1 MSTFT
6 ACADSIYAPSSQP
19 DRRCSHREPVH
30 IENISEPYWNPNSE
44 RYETLQQS
52 IQQGRKERAL
62 AICAM
67 FGRLF
72 GKLK

>member
-6 ACADSIYAPSSQP
+6 ACADSIYAPSSAPQKS
-19 DRRCSHREPVH
+19 CLQREPVRV
-30 IENISEPYWNPNSE
+30 ENISEPYWNPHSE

-52 IQQGRKERAL
+52 IAQGRKERAQAL
-62 AICAM
+62 ASL

-72 GKLK
+72 RKSK